1 MILKRIAGICFGV
14 SFLMAIVLFTNIGIG
29 IFPKSVAKIIFLIV
43 GSIALLLNLLSFRF
57 GKHDANFN
65 FFYWL
70 GSVIVFIGLIFLLM
84 HWPFPYYV
92 IIGGM
97 TIVGFSFIYNPKI
110 DGTNSD
116 QSDLLD
122 DEL

>member
-97 TIVGFSFIYNPKI
+97 AIVGFSFIYNPKI

-116 QSDLLD
+116 KSDLLD